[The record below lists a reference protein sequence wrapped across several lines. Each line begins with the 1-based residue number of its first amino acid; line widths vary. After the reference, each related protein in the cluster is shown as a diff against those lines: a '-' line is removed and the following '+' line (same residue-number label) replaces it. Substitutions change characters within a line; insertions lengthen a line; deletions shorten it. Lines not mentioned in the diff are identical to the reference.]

1 VVPFKLWRAAVTLA
15 AAPCA
20 ATILAPTAS
29 AAGADVVIADLQ
41 NDGYIVQINWIN
53 GFNTKPL
60 PECTV
65 TNVNDPSSAPMK
77 PGDTVYVDVRC
88 PNHDYDDD
96 GGSFGVGIG
105 IG

>member
-1 VVPFKLWRAAVTLA
+1 MPYKFWRLVVTLA
-15 AAPCA
+15 APFAVA
-20 ATILAPTAS
+20 IVVAPTAS
-29 AAGADVVIADLQ
+29 AAGADVAIADLQ
-41 NDGYIVQINWIN
+41 NQGYIVQINWIN

-60 PECTV
+60 AECTV
-65 TNVNDPSSAPMK
+65 TNVNDPSSAPVK

-88 PNHDYDDD
+88 PNHDYDD

>member
-1 VVPFKLWRAAVTLA
+1 M
-15 AAPCA
+15 
-20 ATILAPTAS
+20 
-29 AAGADVVIADLQ
+29 IADLQ
-41 NDGYIVQINWIN
+41 NKGYLVQINWTN

-60 PECTV
+60 DQCTV
-65 TNVNDPSSAPMK
+65 TNVNNPSSDPPK

-88 PNHDYDDD
+88 PNHDYDD